1 MLVIVGC
8 LVCEQQDQLVTT
20 EICTQSFWAAGVGAV
35 LEEPFFKQIYSCA
48 NSVYIIMYLV
58 ISFEPIG
65 YRGYTREPVSTIF
78 ESNIGRSI
86 MCGK

>member
-20 EICTQSFWAAGVGAV
+20 EIYRAAGVGAV

-58 ISFEPIG
+58 ISFEQIG
-65 YRGYTREPVSTIF
+65 YRVYTREPVSTIF
-78 ESNIGRSI
+78 ESKIGGR
-86 MCGK
+86 